1 MLYYILHP
9 IFTSSYYIVMK
20 VSQKQIVHEGFF
32 HAAIA
37 YYLGGDW
44 RRILVKTRNRLYGS
58 HQRLFDAL
66 IQCDRYKFH
75 TVVCRYLDGFVEEQM
90 KEI

>member
-1 MLYYILHP
+1 
-9 IFTSSYYIVMK
+9 MK
-20 VSQKQIVHEGFF
+20 ISQKQIVHEGFF

-44 RRILVKTRNRLYGS
+44 RRILLEAKNRLIGS
-58 HQRLFDAL
+58 HRRLFEDL
-66 IQCDRYKFH
+66 SSCGEDKFH

-90 KEI
+90 RQG